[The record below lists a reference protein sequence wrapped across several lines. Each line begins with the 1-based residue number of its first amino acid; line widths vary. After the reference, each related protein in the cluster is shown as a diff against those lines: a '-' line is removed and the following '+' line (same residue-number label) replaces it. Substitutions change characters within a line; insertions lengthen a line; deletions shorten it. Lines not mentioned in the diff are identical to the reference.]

1 MSESGRGFNQRVIL
15 ENLVS
20 GYPSSLTHR
29 SVQAPSAVHYRS
41 LGGWAY
47 STSGFLP
54 THSGEGS
61 NRTMR
66 HLEHPAQWP
75 TLTSTTAISFVNTL
89 IMALW
94 RYRIMHLPQLFYKN
108 EASFQR
114 MYKVNYC
121 EIIIQWRSQLR
132 QLRKWRH
139 NNDETM
145 MQYASILCT
154 AGKFRGPNEFW

>member
-89 IMALW
+89 IMAIW
-94 RYRIMHLPQLFYKN
+94 RYRVMHSVTTILQERGIFPTYVQGKL
-108 EASFQR
+108 
-114 MYKVNYC
+114 
-121 EIIIQWRSQLR
+121 LR
-132 QLRKWRH
+132 
-139 NNDETM
+139 NNHSMAVTTQTTEKM
-145 MQYASILCT
+145 AAQ
-154 AGKFRGPNEFW
+154 